1 MESRADVLVAL
12 VAIFGERYAVRMSE
26 GKLVAAGRAKSSGR
40 RPRLRRVGLAILAL
54 LATAALALTLWEP
67 LTATRY
73 AAVPY
78 TPTDVRIA
86 RDAWGVPHVF
96 GATDADVAYGVGYAH
111 AEDDFATLEEVLAM
125 TRGRLAA
132 ITGEEGAKADV
143 AGYLIDG
150 RGATLRHYDALPAD
164 VKAIFTAYAAGLNR
178 YAERHPQEQRLRG
191 LFPVTPQDVVAGFA
205 IRSPFF
211 FGLDSVLGALVE
223 GKPLPREGGPPI
235 PGLTP
240 VRAPTRTTP
249 PPTGAPAAPIDASAP
264 RSTTAAFGPLF
275 GSGEGMNGSNA
286 WAIAP
291 SRTSDGSTWLVSN
304 AHQPWT
310 GGVAWYEL
318 VVHSRQGWDFAGAT
332 FPGSPYPFL
341 GHNRDLGWTN
351 TVNRPDLID
360 VYRLTLDESGDKYR
374 FDGVWRPIE
383 QRRVWLRVKFGPFTL
398 PIPRTIE
405 RSVHG
410 PIIRNASG
418 AYAVRYAGIGRIDM
432 VTQYYR
438 IQKARN
444 FDEWRAAMGAQGVPG
459 TNFIYADR
467 TGRVGMFYNAMFPD
481 RPAGYDWRGILPG
494 DTSRTLWTRTLPFDR
509 VPALVSPR
517 SGAVFNANN
526 TPFNAA
532 GTGSDMNPAS
542 VDPRLGVELDETNR
556 SLRARALLD
565 VTPRIDWPQLRAMK
579 YDTAYAR
586 EGYALAFMNEI
597 AALDL
602 SREAELAAAQRLLA
616 GWDWNL
622 DGRGPADAL
631 ALMVLRPSNR
641 AHYQRTGER
650 VDARAVLA
658 ETVAHLKTHFGRIDP
673 PLGEVLRLRHGEG
686 PSYVDL
692 PLDGGNDT
700 LRASTLWDADPD
712 GRLRVR
718 HGDSFLMFVR
728 WDRAGRVASRSI
740 QPFGAATRRPDSPH
754 HSDQARAFVRH
765 ETKRVLFEPADLFA
779 TNPRIYR
786 P

>member
-1 MESRADVLVAL
+1 MSDPKRATQRSFV
-12 VAIFGERYAVRMSE
+12 
-26 GKLVAAGRAKSSGR
+26 AGRRGSRWR
-40 RPRLRRVGLAILAL
+40 RIALWALAL
-54 LATAALALTLWEP
+54 LAAAGLALTLWEP
-67 LTATRY
+67 LTAQRY
-73 AAVPY
+73 AAIPY

-86 RDAWGVPHVF
+86 RDTWGVPHVF
-96 GATDADVAYGVGYAH
+96 GATDADVAYGVAYAH

-132 ITGEEGAKADV
+132 ITGQEGAKADV

-164 VKAIFTAYAAGLNR
+164 VKAIFKAYAAGLNR

-211 FGLDSVLGALVE
+211 FGISDVFGALVE
-223 GKPLPREGGPPI
+223 GKPMAREGGPPI

-240 VRAPTRTTP
+240 ATP
-249 PPTGAPAAPIDASAP
+249 PRVASAEARGSNTP
-264 RSTTAAFGPLF
+264 AGARFGQLF
-275 GSGEGMNGSNA
+275 DSGEGMNGSNA

-304 AHQPWT
+304 SHQPWT

-351 TVNRPDLID
+351 TVNRPDLVD
-360 VYRLTLDESGDKYR
+360 VYRLTLDESGDNYR
-374 FDGVWRPIE
+374 FDGAWRPIE
-383 QRRVWLRVKFGPFTL
+383 KRRVWLRVKFGPFTL
-398 PIPRTIE
+398 PVPRTIE
-405 RSVHG
+405 RTVHG
-410 PIIRNASG
+410 PMFRNANG
-418 AYAVRYAGIGRIDM
+418 AFAVRYAGIGRIDM

-444 FDEWRAAMGAQGVPG
+444 FEEWRAAMAGQGVPG

-481 RPAGYDWRGILPG
+481 RPAGFDWRGVLPG
-494 DTSRTLWTRTLPFDR
+494 DTSRALWTRTLPFDR
-509 VPALVSPR
+509 VPQLVSPR

-532 GTGSDMNPAS
+532 GTGSDLDPAS
-542 VDPRLGVELDETNR
+542 ADPRLGVELDETNR
-556 SLRARALLD
+556 SIRSRQLLD
-565 VTPRIDWPQLRAMK
+565 ATPRIDWPQLRAIK
-579 YDTAYAR
+579 YDTGYAR
-586 EGYALAFMNEI
+586 EGYAASFMAEI

-602 SREAELAAAQRLLA
+602 SREPQLAAAQRLL
-616 GWDWNL
+616 GQWDWNL
-622 DGRGPADAL
+622 DGRGSADAL

-641 AHYQRTGER
+641 EHYQRTGVR
-650 VDARAVLA
+650 VDARRVLA
-658 ETVAHLKTHFGRIDP
+658 ETVAHLTTHFGRIDP
-673 PLGEVLRLRHGEG
+673 PLGEVLRLRHGAG

-740 QPFGAATRRPDSPH
+740 QPFGAATRRPLSPH
-754 HSDQARAFVRH
+754 HSDQARAFVAH